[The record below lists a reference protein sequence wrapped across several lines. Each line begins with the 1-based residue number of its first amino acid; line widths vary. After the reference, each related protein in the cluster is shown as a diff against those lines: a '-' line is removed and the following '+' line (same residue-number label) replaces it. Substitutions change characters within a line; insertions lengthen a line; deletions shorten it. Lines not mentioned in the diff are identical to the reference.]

1 MKMFWSAPPRAR
13 TTLCALVIGC
23 ALSVAMTSAGMAEP
37 QSAPQPDEVLAFGQ
51 QRVSR
56 WIVDAVVRAS
66 NATGVDSAY
75 LMALADKESSLLPD
89 SKART
94 SSAEGLFQFVETTW
108 LEAVRR
114 YGGKHGYAAASDAIK
129 LVRGRPTVVD
139 PGSRRWILALRRDPF
154 LSAVMAGE
162 MVKTQREI
170 LAGKMARDPSFSELY
185 VAHFLGSSAASR
197 FVELL
202 GGNAR
207 QSAPEAFPAAAKANR
222 RIFFKAAE
230 TRKGAKTEARSV
242 AEVQLQFDAMM
253 NGRVARYA
261 ALRES
266 EVAHQIA
273 SE

>member
-1 MKMFWSAPPRAR
+1 MI
-13 TTLCALVIGC
+13 CVIALGC
-23 ALSVAMTSAGMAEP
+23 ALGVGMTSGMAEP
-37 QSAPQPDEVLAFGQ
+37 QSAQQPEDMLAFGQ

-66 NATGVDSAY
+66 SATGVDSAY

-108 LEAVRR
+108 LEVVRR
-114 YGGKHGYAAASDAIK
+114 YGGKHGYWAASEAVK
-129 LVRGRPTVVD
+129 LVRGRPTVAD
-139 PGSRRWILALRRDPF
+139 AGLRRWILALRRDPY
-154 LSAVMAGE
+154 LSALMAGE

-185 VAHFLGSSAASR
+185 VAHFLGSSAATR

-202 GGNAR
+202 GGNAQ

-222 RIFFKAAE
+222 GIFFKAAE
-230 TRKGAKTEARSV
+230 MRKGAKREARSV
-242 AEVQLQFDAMM
+242 AEVQRQLDTMI
-253 NGRVARYA
+253 NGRIARYA
-261 ALRES
+261 ALRDT
-266 EVAHQIA
+266 EVAQQIA
-273 SE
+273 SD